1 MALTPANDR
10 ILVKPQEAKS
20 KTDSGLYIPESAQ
33 EKLPRG
39 TVFKVGKGRRLEN
52 GSVATPQL
60 KENDV
65 VIYNESGAQKITVGN
80 QDYIVMK
87 EEDILC
93 VIDEG

>member
-10 ILVKPQEAKS
+10 ILVKPQEV
-20 KTDSGLYIPESAQ
+20 KTRTESGFYIPDSAQ

-39 TVFKVGKGRRLEN
+39 TVFKVGKGRRLDD
-52 GSVATPQL
+52 GTFATPEV
-60 KENDV
+60 KEGDV
-65 VIYNESGAQKITVGN
+65 VIYTESGPQKITVGN

-93 VIDEG
+93 IVDEE

>member
-10 ILVKPQEAKS
+10 ILVKPQEAK
-20 KTDSGLYIPESAQ
+20 TRTESGFYIPDSAQ

-39 TVFKVGKGRRLEN
+39 TVFKVGKGRRLDD
-52 GSVATPQL
+52 GSFATMQV

-65 VIYNESGAQKITVGN
+65 VIYNQAGVQTITVAGEN
-80 QDYIVMK
+80 FIVMK

-93 VIDEG
+93 IVDEE

>member
-20 KTDSGLYIPESAQ
+20 RTESGFYIPDSAQ

-39 TVFKVGKGRRLEN
+39 MVYKIGKGRRLDDGN
-52 GSVATPQL
+52 FATPQV

-65 VIYNESGAQKITVGN
+65 IIYNEAGAQKITVGT
-80 QDYIVMK
+80 QDYIVIK

-93 VIDEG
+93 VIDQE